1 MPEVLQTAGQAKVN
15 QNLNKRINYSHSNVM
30 MNVLSNVM
38 MNVLSNVIMNVLS
51 NVLMNVVSNV
61 TMNVLLC
68 SIFCL

>member
-15 QNLNKRINYSHSNVM
+15 HNLKKKNYSDSNVM
-30 MNVLSNVM
+30 TNVISNVM